1 MLPLLAFAVALPAAH
16 AGPFSFDPV
25 SFAGY
30 ANNWQ
35 KLQGNDL
42 VFRNLSLCAKE
53 GNGGYSCLAGEVLRK
68 EPGKSGRFFC
78 KLRSVGYHPNTRS
91 ITFVTRSCEYRS
103 GQRRIIDQSE
113 KLFQKGLDTL
123 ENFTN

>member
-1 MLPLLAFAVALPAAH
+1 VATAA
-16 AGPFSFDPV
+16 
-25 SFAGY
+25 
-30 ANNWQ
+30 WQ
-35 KLQGNDL
+35 A
-42 VFRNLSLCAKE
+42 RCCAK
-53 GNGGYSCLAGEVLRK
+53 NLASQGDFSANCA
-68 EPGKSGRFFC
+68 PWAIT
-78 KLRSVGYHPNTRS
+78 PNTRS